1 MTKHADSIDAILE
14 HFRKHQT
21 FVVTSHARPDGDA
34 IGSTLGMMY
43 LLEAMGKE
51 VHMALADPIP
61 AIYHSLPG
69 IERIH
74 STLPESPVDVAIF
87 LECDC
92 LERTGFQASEWQR
105 LAAGTVVNID
115 HHLSGRP
122 FGDLNWIDP
131 SACAVGAM
139 IYDMVITAGIA
150 ISPGMATALY
160 AAVLTDTGSFTYS
173 STVAA
178 TFGLAQHLLQRG
190 AESNAVAQ
198 SVYFSNSP
206 GKIRA
211 LGSALIKME
220 IEDSVAW
227 SWISREEMERANAR
241 AEDCEGVVNHLISIA
256 GIEAAVFLRELPSGE
271 QFRLSLRSKGE
282 VDVARVAESF
292 GGGGHQNASG
302 CTVSGPLESVIPRV
316 LAELR
321 TACTAA
327 R

>member
-1 MTKHADSIDAILE
+1 MTKHAASIDALLE

-34 IGSTLGMMY
+34 IGSTLAMMY
-43 LLEAMGKE
+43 LLESMGKD

-61 AIYHSLPG
+61 DMYRSLPG
-69 IERIH
+69 VDRIH
-74 STLPESPVDVAIF
+74 ATLPDSLPDVAIL
-87 LECDC
+87 LECDR
-92 LERTGFQASEWQR
+92 LERTGFQISEWQR
-105 LAAGTVVNID
+105 LAAGTIVNID

-139 IYDMVITAGIA
+139 IYDTVITAGIE
-150 ISPGMATALY
+150 ISPEMATCLY
-160 AAVLTDTGSFTYS
+160 AAVLTDTGSFTYA

-178 TFGLAQHLLQRG
+178 TFGLAEHLLQRG
-190 AESNAVAQ
+190 AESNAVTQA
-198 SVYFSNSP
+198 VYFSNSP

-211 LGSALIKME
+211 LGSALYKME

-241 AEDCEGVVNHLISIA
+241 AEDCEGVVNHLISIV
-256 GIEAAVFLRELPSGE
+256 GVEAAVFLRELPVGDE
-271 QFRLSLRSKGE
+271 FRLSLRSKGE
-282 VDVARVAESF
+282 VDVARVAEAF

-302 CTVSGPLESVIPRV
+302 CTINGPLESVIPRV